1 VSGSEAA
8 PRTRVGGGL
17 LEVLI
22 AILAV
27 VAGAIHLTLGSAM
40 FTLNAIGYFGLA
52 ALLLIATFVDHPLVV
67 RFGWLPRAGLGAY
80 ALGSIFAWFMMGG
93 RYDLAY
99 FTKALEL
106 VIIGL
111 LAVDVWLVYGGPMG
125 FVRAALASVRRTAPG
140 T

>member
-1 VSGSEAA
+1 MSGSDAA
-8 PRTRVGGGL
+8 PRPRVSGGL
-17 LEVLI
+17 LEILI

-27 VAGAIHLTLGSAM
+27 VAGAIHLSLGGPM

-67 RFGWLPRAGLGAY
+67 RFGWVPRAGLIAY
-80 ALGSIFAWFMMGG
+80 ALASIFAWFMMGG

-106 VIIGL
+106 VLIGL
-111 LAVDVWLVYGGPMG
+111 VAVDVWLLYGGPMG